1 MEQLARPRV
10 IRFGVVE
17 VDLRSGELFKDGHRI
32 RIEDQLE
39 MNQP

>member
-1 MEQLARPRV
+1 MEKMARPRV
-10 IRFGVVE
+10 IRFGIVG
-17 VDLRSGELFKDGHRI
+17 VDLRSVELFKDGYKI